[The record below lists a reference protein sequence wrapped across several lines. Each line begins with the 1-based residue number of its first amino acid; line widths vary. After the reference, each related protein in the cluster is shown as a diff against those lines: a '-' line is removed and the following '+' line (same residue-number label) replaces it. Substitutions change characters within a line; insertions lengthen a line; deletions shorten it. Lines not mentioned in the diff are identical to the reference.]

1 LQWLAFGAI
10 ARYLGRDMSSLRLVT
25 LSVAAI
31 FAAFAV
37 ACSSTPSAITEPPS
51 GGTDAGA
58 DTAAPVP
65 TEPES
70 TGATQDMVASTLLAD
85 LTKAKVDVR
94 GDLSA
99 QVAEKTTRDAIMK
112 SFTKA
117 LGVGCDGC
125 HKKSGTQV
133 DYSAET
139 PEKNVTALMWKNW
152 VGQGSFKDGSPLY
165 CDSCHQGT
173 KKFLDRTNDTQLG
186 AWMRANFAAKLLQAD
201 DKPFECR
208 TCHGSPFKG
217 DFLTEW
223 EKTPE

>member
-1 LQWLAFGAI
+1 MAA
-10 ARYLGRDMSSLRLVT
+10 LV
-25 LSVAAI
+25 
-31 FAAFAV
+31 AAFAA
-37 ACSSTPSAITEPPS
+37 ACSSTPASIVEPAS
-51 GGTDAGA
+51 AGA
-58 DTAAPVP
+58 DAGTAADAAVAAT

-70 TGATQDMVASTLLAD
+70 TGATQDMVPSTLLAD

-99 QVAEKTTRDAIMK
+99 QVAEKSKRDAIMK

-125 HKKSGTQV
+125 HKKTGTKV

-173 KKFLDRTNDTQLG
+173 KEFLDRTNDTQLG

-201 DKPFECR
+201 DKPFECK

-217 DFLTEW
+217 DFLTDW